1 MDFFVNYWFVI
12 FGILVFFA
20 MCVYF
25 TYNFINM
32 PTEKQ
37 KEALREWLKYGVSV
51 AEKDLG
57 GGTGQLKLRKVY
69 NMAIGKFPWVAT
81 IYSFDKFSKDVD
93 DALKWLD
100 EQLNNNKNIKAIIA
114 GEEKE
119 NGGNKDTD

>member
-51 AEKDLG
+51 AENELG
-57 GGTGQLKLRKVY
+57 GGTGQLKLRMVY
-69 NMAIGKFPWVAT
+69 DMTIEKFSWVSK
-81 IYSFDKFSKDVD
+81 IYTFDDFSKDVD
-93 DALKWLD
+93 IALKWLD
-100 EQLNNNKNIKAIIA
+100 EQLSKNKNIKAVIA
-114 GEEKE
+114 GEE
-119 NGGNKDTD
+119 N